1 MSEFIRK
8 PSSENIFE
16 GTFDKEIEIFLK
28 LKYDFGDRYD
38 RNENNEYKF
47 AKAIEI
53 IQSRPH
59 TCYFQK
65 QKEFTNTYKVTGK
78 AFTESNH
85 KIIIPLEN
93 DKSFELIVSLRKDRI
108 NTFTE
113 LYSYRVVKFKEGT
126 FTNEPKNPI
135 KRSCIFKISEWD
147 EKNGSDSE
155 RFKELYSMIES
166 STIPIVDI
174 NKDKDRQI
182 WHNYVVAM
190 KKLVKQ
196 KELVWKI
203 QKISQP
209 YSEKRD
215 EDAERANYIDIYIN
229 EEELIDQLIEDIEG
243 LFNPDELEHYGVSDE
258 KAFIEFK
265 NYRELSPEELNQLKE
280 LGEELF
286 YELSASSPIHYVSGE
301 IHFKY
306 TDTASKDE
314 IYSTI
319 KEKLNTDYQLD
330 ANISKDGYIDLND
343 NDIPHLQKILTDN
356 YSNLISLHRDNL
368 LQLKVD
374 FNSGKDLVLLK
385 DKVKSILDAE
395 GLTRSTVSISQDG
408 KSIVIEVGAF
418 IPPRKF
424 STDNLEFV
432 ESISRFSA
440 NRQIRIKPIEG
451 LEIAGNCYQIRNANK
466 EEIDQSLT
474 ALQINFPGVQF
485 FRKRTLYYFK
495 PSNRVNPEAL
505 RNFKT
510 ATDLK
515 GKSEFFFANSTLNIT
530 ADNAADYIQQIQRIQ
545 SAYPHAL
552 LQHKPFKPTYKIQ
565 FNTDLESRRQ
575 IIINKIQNEIR
586 NAVTGKVE
594 FDVIKNHSRVLFS
607 YRFTSDEE
615 REKLKQAVSDACTP
629 NQDIVSFSIESNLGR
644 TIYELYKNEALEIEK
659 EKEVAGNVRQATFIY
674 LTPEQKNQLSKAIEL
689 LGDKANFRE
698 GIQVGQLIK
707 KEKDRL
713 KFRITDEFDERIN
726 AREEDRIDLNEIKQ
740 GYIKPIFP
748 GELTNI
754 GRMIKAMKK
763 VTEPGGKVGYPVN
776 RNLSNFLFDPNE
788 ARQSATDIEEE
799 KLKVIAD
806 LNEPLLKEQQK
817 QLEAV
822 AKTLVAKDL
831 ALIQGPPG
839 TGKTTVIA
847 EIIWQT
853 LLREPQAK
861 LLITSQTNLAVD
873 NALERI
879 KGKKLV
885 RPIRIGNIDKFEDEG
900 KVYSNDRIKKWLQAK
915 TNSSEEQLNA
925 ENAVCQ
931 WIENVQ
937 AKCSTDEKYAKA
949 VAKWKAGLH
958 EKDHLIKT
966 TFANAY
972 YKNVNVFAATC
983 SECGSRN
990 FGDIYQSIFRKNS
1003 ESQGD
1008 PEFDLVIMDEASK
1021 ATPPELVLPLTLGKK
1036 VVIIGDHK
1044 QLPPMIDEQEFGE
1057 ALEAVGAKNLI
1068 EHWTKEDY
1076 KVSQF
1081 EKLFK
1086 NAPKNFVASLDTQ
1099 FRMHEQIMNCISQFY
1114 TDQEEL
1120 ENGLICGIRNEMNEP
1135 DFNVKASRWHGLKSV
1150 PFIDTKNHAVWVNV
1164 ETPEGRV
1171 GTSYEN
1177 EGEIN
1182 AIQTVLRALTQA
1194 DGFKE
1199 YLNYFH
1205 KDEDK
1210 EIGIITYYM
1219 PQMQRIRK
1227 AMYPTF
1233 SKNEWRNFEQNKYK
1247 NEFQIPFRIN
1257 TVDRFQGMERNII
1270 IISTVRSNKQYK
1282 EEKGRRIPVD
1292 NTKYPFALGFAR
1304 ELQRINVGFSRAKRL
1319 LIVVG
1324 NEKHFS
1330 HKPEYAAAIQK
1341 MHRVDL
1347 MQIQNLITQ

>member
-1 MSEFIRK
+1 MPEFTRR
-8 PSSENIFE
+8 PETANIFE
-16 GTFDKEIEIFLK
+16 GTSDE
-28 LKYDFGDRYD
+28 
-38 RNENNEYKF
+38 
-47 AKAIEI
+47 AIEVTLRI
-53 IQSRPH
+53 VDDFENRFNRNPENKLRAAQVVQLLTSETRV
-59 TCYFQK
+59 CFFQK
-65 QKEFTNTYKVTGK
+65 QKADDQNNK
-78 AFTESNH
+78 SRH
-85 KIIIPLEN
+85 KIIIPLGNERAIEALVGLWI
-93 DKSFELIVSLRKDRI
+93 DKVD
-108 NTFTE
+108 TFTE
-113 LYSYRVVKFKEGT
+113 LYSYRVGKFKEISS
-126 FTNEPKNPI
+126 FNEPTKNTI
-135 KRSCIFKISEWD
+135 RRNCKFQFVSLDRKAGTNAE
-147 EKNGSDSE
+147 N
-155 RFKELYSMIES
+155 FKELYKAVEACE
-166 STIPIVDI
+166 IPVVDI
-174 NKDKDRQI
+174 NKEKDKQI

-196 KELVWKI
+196 KEQVWKI

-229 EEELIDQLIEDIEG
+229 EKELIDQLIEDIEG
-243 LFNPDELEHYGVSDE
+243 LFNPNELEDYEVSDE

-301 IHFKY
+301 IQFKY

-314 IYSTI
+314 IYSII
-319 KEKLNTDYQLD
+319 KEKLNLDYQLE

-356 YSNLISLHRDNL
+356 YSNLISLHKDNL
-368 LQLKVD
+368 VQLKVD

-408 KSIVIEVGAF
+408 KSIVIEVGAY

-424 STDNLEFV
+424 STDNLEFI

-451 LEIAGNCYQIRNANK
+451 LEIAGNFYQIRNASK
-466 EEIDQSLT
+466 EEIDQSLA
-474 ALQINFPGVQF
+474 ALQNNFPGVQF
-485 FRKRTLYYFK
+485 FRKPTLYFFK
-495 PSNRVNPEAL
+495 SGNRVNPEVL

-510 ATDLK
+510 ATDLQ
-515 GKSEFFFANSTLNIT
+515 GKSEFVFANSTLNIT
-530 ADNAADYIQQIQRIQ
+530 ADNAADYNQQIQRIK
-545 SAYPHAL
+545 SAYSDAL
-552 LQHKPFKPTYKIQ
+552 LQSKPFKPTYQIQ
-565 FNTDLESRRQ
+565 FKTDLESRRES
-575 IIINKIQNEIR
+575 IINKIQNEIR
-586 NAVTGKVE
+586 NAVTSKVE
-594 FDVIKNHSRVLFS
+594 FDVIKNHTRVLFS
-607 YRFTSDEE
+607 YRFGSDEE

-644 TIYELYKNEALEIEK
+644 TIYELYKNETLEIEK

-689 LGDKANFRE
+689 FGDEAIFRE
-698 GIQVGQLIK
+698 GIQVGKLIK

-763 VTEPGGKVGYPVN
+763 VTEPGGRVGYPVN

-885 RPIRIGNIDKFEDEG
+885 RPIRIGNIEKFEDEG

-915 TNSSEEQLNA
+915 TNSSEEQLYA

-972 YKNVNVFAATC
+972 YKYVNVFAATC

-990 FGDIYQSIFRKNS
+990 FGDTYQSTFQKNS
-1003 ESQGD
+1003 ESQGE

-1164 ETPEGRV
+1164 ETPEGKV

-1199 YLNYFH
+1199 YLNHFH

-1227 AMYPTF
+1227 AMYPIF
-1233 SKNEWRNFEQNKYK
+1233 SKNEWRNFEQNKYE

-1292 NTKYPFALGFAR
+1292 NSKYPFALGFAR